1 MNKEN
6 TTKIPLIFA
15 TDDGYVPFLSVAL
28 KSIIENAN
36 KDYFYPVYILTS
48 GLSSENISKLK
59 ELENENFSI
68 ESVDVTKNLNELKSS
83 LHLRD
88 YYSKAIYYR
97 IFIPTLFRQYEKAIY
112 LDCDIVVT
120 DDISKMYFVDLKDNL
135 LGAITEE
142 VMTNVDVFGRY
153 SEEALGVERNNYFNS
168 GVLLMNLE
176 LMRKEKIE
184 EQFFALLEKFKFIV
198 APDQDYLN
206 VVCKDRVTYLDK
218 GWNRTPINDKTFND
232 NNLHLIHYKM
242 AWKPWHYDDVLYG
255 DIFWKYANSTNF
267 IDKIVY
273 IKENYSSS
281 DVQNDKDSYDKLVQ
295 TALKDIND
303 EGNYFKTISKNK

>member
-1 MNKEN
+1 MNKES

-36 KDYFYPVYILTS
+36 KDYFYPVYILTA

-68 ESVDVTKNLNELKSS
+68 ETVDVTKNLNELKSS

-142 VMTNVDVFGRY
+142 VMINVDVFGRY
-153 SEEALGVERNNYFNS
+153 SEEALGVEIDEEKNKIK
-168 GVLLMNLE
+168 GE
-176 LMRKEKIE
+176 LMEISTPNSKIKVLVVPTNE
-184 EQFFALLEKFKFIV
+184 ELMIA
-198 APDQDYLN
+198 
-206 VVCKDRVTYLDK
+206 R
-218 GWNRTPINDKTFND
+218 
-232 NNLHLIHYKM
+232 
-242 AWKPWHYDDVLYG
+242 DVMR
-255 DIFWKYANSTNF
+255 IA
-267 IDKIVY
+267 KI
-273 IKENYSSS
+273 K
-281 DVQNDKDSYDKLVQ
+281 
-295 TALKDIND
+295 
-303 EGNYFKTISKNK
+303 